1 MTTPKSPIASPA
13 DAAQSLEQLVR
24 VPGGISRSRAL
35 QNARVELNRLKP
47 QLTNYIKDECVN
59 LEVAL
64 SAAGIAGPHQEASIR
79 NARVASERLRD
90 VAEPMGFLLIA
101 LVAKS
106 LCDIF
111 EAAEEAQ
118 IEYPQAV
125 LDCHFDALRLVQQR
139 RYRDLRP
146 QDLPD
151 LTKGLLQAAQLVK
164 KAAASA
170 RKPKVMPSLGEDC
183 STGDV

>member
-1 MTTPKSPIASPA
+1 
-13 DAAQSLEQLVR
+13 
-24 VPGGISRSRAL
+24 
-35 QNARVELNRLKP
+35 
-47 QLTNYIKDECVN
+47 

-64 SAAGIAGPHQEASIR
+64 SAAGVSGPHQEASIR

-111 EAAEEAQ
+111 EAADESQ
-118 IEYPQAV
+118 IEYPRAV

-151 LTKGLLQAAQLVK
+151 LTKGLLRAALLIK
-164 KAAASA
+164 KVAAAA
-170 RKPKVMPSLGEDC
+170 PKPKVMPSLDDGRSTEDI
-183 STGDV
+183 